1 MTTTDHTREVRPVSP
16 IPLATILAM
25 LRDVALILFV
35 IVYVIHTV

>member
-1 MTTTDHTREVRPVSP
+1 MTTTDHREAHPVSP
-16 IPLATILAM
+16 IPLATTLAM